1 MTKQILEA
9 LTSDMEISPILKQ
22 LRMGEPYE
30 KIVKG
35 LYSVTREDV
44 QPPRMQIW
52 ESTTKAASQ
61 STGSVAPTAF

>member
-1 MTKQILEA
+1 
-9 LTSDMEISPILKQ
+9 MEISPILKQ

-44 QPPRMQIW
+44 QPQRMRLW
-52 ESTTKAASQ
+52 ESTSKAASQ
-61 STGSVAPTAF
+61 STGSIAPTAF